1 MLENKSENYFT
12 QYLKNISNEQLI
24 QFYNDVEWT
33 PFPVLV
39 IKEYQHR
46 FNAKNKKEVTE
57 KLRLHVAFTKEKRN
71 NLRVSAKNQTSKISH
86 KIRNKGE
93 HISPSVNLKHLA
105 SSEKNLAILGK
116 VGELNKKGV
125 VTNKEFQD
133 KKREILKRI

>member
-71 NLRVSAKNQTSKISH
+71 NLRVAAKNQTSKISH

-93 HISPSVNLKHLA
+93 HISHSVNPKHLA
-105 SSEKNLAILGK
+105 SS
-116 VGELNKKGV
+116 
-125 VTNKEFQD
+125 
-133 KKREILKRI
+133 